1 MITPTIHL
9 NGTSGAVLLEQQ
21 LKALAALRAA
31 LDAMIEAYPNGRDYY
46 VAGQTAISTAMAEH
60 EARIAAVVAVVDE
73 YDAIAEAISDQMS
86 VRAR

>member
-46 VAGQTAISTAMAEH
+46 TQGAGAGTQAQREH

-73 YDAIAEAISDQMS
+73 YDAIAEAISDQIS

>member
-46 VAGQTAISTAMAEH
+46 VAGQTAISTAMSEH
-60 EARIAAVVAVVDE
+60 EARVAVVASIADQYE
-73 YDAIAEAISDQMS
+73 AIAESISDQLS